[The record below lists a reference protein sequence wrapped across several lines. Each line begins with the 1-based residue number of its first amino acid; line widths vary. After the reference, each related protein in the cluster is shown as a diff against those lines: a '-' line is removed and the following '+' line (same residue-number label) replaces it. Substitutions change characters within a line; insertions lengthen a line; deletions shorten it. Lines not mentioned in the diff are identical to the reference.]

1 MNDLDPITVEY
12 TLEKKGNL
20 SLIEAEPSVGKT
32 ALGIHFL
39 LSSVEQDK
47 YALYLTLE
55 FDEETLRERLLAV
68 ASRIELRKIRED
80 NLSREERKKIA
91 ETKADLDLY
100 RFAIR
105 DMIAPS
111 LSEVIALIE
120 KIHNEGKAEVVII
133 DYLRLIR
140 NEGKDILKELKALAE
155 RLNVAVIVL
164 EQIPRGSEGNE
175 TDSTYA
181 DAFFLLKRDGEKASL
196 LSLKGD
202 DKGKEEYLTYNPH
215 TAGFRVVMDNLI

>member
-1 MNDLDPITVEY
+1 MEKLDPITMEY

-20 SLIEAEPSVGKT
+20 SLIESAPSVRKT

-39 LSSVEQDK
+39 LSSVEKDEQ
-47 YALYLTLE
+47 AIYLSFE
-55 FDEETLRERLLAV
+55 FDEESLRERILSV
-68 ASRIELRKIRED
+68 ASQIELRKIRED
-80 NLSREERKKIA
+80 NLSREERKKLA
-91 ETKADLDLY
+91 ETKADLALC
-100 RFAIR
+100 RFTIR

-196 LSLKGD
+196 LSLKGN
-202 DKGKEEYLTYNPH
+202 DKGKEEYLTYNPY
-215 TAGFRVVMDNLI
+215 TTEFRVVMDNLI

>member
-20 SLIEAEPSVGKT
+20 SLIEAEPSAGKT

-39 LSSVEQDK
+39 LSAVENDEHT
-47 YALYLTLE
+47 LYLSLE
-55 FDEETLRERLLAV
+55 FYEDMLRERLLSV
-68 ASRIELRKIRED
+68 ASQIELRKIRED
-80 NLSREERKKIA
+80 NLTEEERKKLA
-91 ETKADLDLY
+91 ETKADLALC
-100 RFAIR
+100 RFTIR

-155 RLNVAVIVL
+155 RLNTAVIVL

-202 DKGKEEYLTYNPH
+202 DKGKEEYLTYNPY
-215 TAGFRVVMDNLI
+215 TTGFRVVMDNLI